1 MNPAFEGIKNFIQT
15 FEILTTA
22 LKTLNP
28 ADFIEL
34 ILKKTDYKNYLIK
47 EEGNDQTAEEKY
59 ENVGQL
65 INMASKYEF

>member
-1 MNPAFEGIKNFIQT
+1 MQT
-15 FEILTTA
+15 FDALTTA

-28 ADFIEL
+28 ADLIEL
-34 ILKKTDYKNYLIK
+34 ILKKTDYKHYLIK
-47 EEGNDQTAEEKY
+47 EEGNDQAAEEKY

>member
-15 FEILTTA
+15 FEALTTA
-22 LKTLNP
+22 LKTLNQ

-47 EEGNDQTAEEKY
+47 EEGNDQAAEEKY